1 MKKIKFCFSALPAF
15 VLPAALRDVS
25 FPTQSQFAASVPP
38 EAARLIVAMA
48 TATARLRGAAQAVVA
63 ELLEPLVAQAPMRA
77 LLWSLCVA
85 NLQDALPAD
94 VAQTVAEAIL
104 AQLARAA
111 TADLQLDE
119 LVLWRADLLAS
130 ALAHPRLA
138 PLAESAATAWLDDA
152 CAGRRPLLDVVLVGR
167 RVAPLVRGAVP
178 RLRALLADRA
188 ALLHL
193 VALERVS
200 TTPTAAEAIVDVFAS
215 SGDALVPLADDLVHA
230 AASSLA
236 DETLRPIALAVVRGV
251 CLRLSGIDY
260 VSPTRTA
267 LLAALK
273 PSLLP
278 LLVQHIGSDGDALLD
293 SLVAVVAGSR
303 DAEAAVAL
311 TCAAAQR
318 DSSLFAVLLNRWYR
332 AFPDLVRAVLGAALD
347 DDDNESAALLE
358 LLARVA
364 ASNPSAVGVAVR
376 ECVRAERALLI
387 AQLALADERE
397 SHALASF
404 ALLHAA
410 FSIVDGETCDAFGD
424 GAAHGQ
430 VRRVRAL
437 RDAVCQLRF
446 AAHASHAVELV
457 KLFVADVVLR
467 DVEPNSVAMIAAADS
482 LVAIAAPLAD
492 ERVTTPTSGGSSR
505 LASALPQGSLLL
517 AACERHKRARMHSG
531 AASAN
536 SASTL
541 FSGKEFV
548 KPAAR
553 APRPLALATPPAYEA
568 GDELSQHALDL
579 LSRVCAADER
589 RLGAVR
595 SALVFRANVAAG
607 IVPTGNNGSGGSG
620 GVGGGGGGGGI
631 PPTPAHEG
639 ATSAPPTP
647 SQKRDEQPPQES
659 VPMSV
664 DANSTTV
671 VLSCAWTTAGVPGG
685 DAVGHTTARRLCD
698 WLNGAPRL
706 LDVVRLVARDG
717 AAFQRERVLVMLV
730 QSGLAIHGRRLAA
743 GARSEFELRRL
754 AGVCRQLGWTSASL
768 AALAEQCSHEDV
780 RDVMAALRETL
791 GDGAAA
797 NAQANALSVGALEHG
812 SWEAVFRSRSIEW
825 R

>member
-1 MKKIKFCFSALPAF
+1 MLP
-15 VLPAALRDVS
+15 PSIRDVS
-25 FPTQSQFAASVPP
+25 FPTQTLFSTSVPP

-48 TATARLRGAAQAVVA
+48 TATARLRGTAHAVIA
-63 ELLEPLVAQAPMRA
+63 ELLDPLLTQAPMRA
-77 LLWSLCVA
+77 LLWSLCVV
-85 NLQDALPAD
+85 NHQDALP
-94 VAQTVAEAIL
+94 VEIAQTVAQAIL
-104 AQLARAA
+104 AQLASTT
-111 TADLQLDE
+111 TADLQVDE
-119 LVLWRADLLAS
+119 FAHWRASLLAS
-130 ALAHPRLA
+130 VLTHPNLA
-138 PLAESAATAWLDDA
+138 PMAESAATSLLDDA
-152 CAGRRPLLDVVLVGR
+152 CAGRRPLLDVVLVLR
-167 RVAPLVRGAVP
+167 RVVPLVRGAVP
-178 RLRALLADRA
+178 RLRVLLADRA

-193 VALERVS
+193 FSLERVS
-200 TTPTAAEAIVDVFAS
+200 TTPTAVESIVDVFAS
-215 SGDALVPLADDLVHA
+215 SGDALVPLADDLVRA
-230 AASSLA
+230 VASSLA
-236 DETLRPIALAVVRGV
+236 DETLRPIALVLVRGV
-251 CLRLSGIDY
+251 CLRLAGIDF
-260 VSPTRTA
+260 VSPTRTP

-278 LLVQHIGSDGDALLD
+278 LLVQHIGGDGDSILLD

-318 DSSLFAVLLNRWYR
+318 DAMLFASLLKRWYR
-332 AFPDLVRAVLGAALD
+332 AFPDLLRAVLGAALD
-347 DDDNESAALLE
+347 DNESAVLLE

-364 ASNPSAVGVAVR
+364 AAKPSVVGVAMR
-376 ECVRAERALLI
+376 ECVRVQHSLLI

-397 SHALASF
+397 AHALASF
-404 ALLHAA
+404 ALLRSA
-410 FSIVDGETCDAFGD
+410 FSVVDDETCDAFGD

-430 VRRVRAL
+430 VHRVRAF
-437 RDAVCQLRF
+437 RDALCQLRL
-446 AAHASHAVELV
+446 AALATHAAELI
-457 KLFVADVVLR
+457 KLFVAEVVLR
-467 DVEPNSVAMIAAADS
+467 DVEPNSFAMIVAADS
-482 LVAIAAPLAD
+482 LVALAAPHGDECAPLA
-492 ERVTTPTSGGSSR
+492 TSSGSSR

-531 AASAN
+531 AASSN

-553 APRPLALATPPAYEA
+553 PPRPLALATPPAYEA

-595 SALVFRANVAAG
+595 SSLVARANAAAG
-607 IVPTGNNGSGGSG
+607 IVPTASGPSNGGSGSSGSGGN
-620 GVGGGGGGGGI
+620 GGGGGMNGGV

-647 SQKRDEQPPQES
+647 SHKRDEHPQES
-659 VPMSV
+659 VSMSI

-671 VLSCAWTTAGVPGG
+671 ALSCTWTTAGVPGG

-706 LDVVRLVARDG
+706 LDIVRLVARDG

-754 AGVCRQLGWTSASL
+754 AGVCRLLGWTSASL

-780 RDVMAALRETL
+780 RGVIAALRETL
-791 GDGAAA
+791 GDAAAA

-812 SWEAVFRSRSIEW
+812 TWEAVFRSRSIEW